1 MLQRDTHKAGTALT
15 VPLDDLDVRLIDLL
29 ADDASRTNV
38 ALAREL
44 GVSDVT
50 VRNHMTRLMNT
61 GAVKI
66 VAVVDPAKI
75 GRGLQLIGDI
85 QVEVGRVH
93 ETAEA
98 LAALPQTTYVGYTAG
113 ENDLL
118 MVASLRNEE
127 ELFHFLT
134 EVVPSIPGVRRLR
147 TSQVLKVLKRT
158 FRSGRV
164 LQTDIAVETSPD
176 GNLTQ

>member
-1 MLQRDTHKAGTALT
+1 MT

-50 VRNHMTRLMNT
+50 VRNRMARLMEAE
-61 GAVKI
+61 AVKI
-66 VAVVDPAKI
+66 VAVVDPAKV
-75 GRGLQLIGDI
+75 GRGLQVISDI
-85 QVEVGRVH
+85 EVELGRVH

-98 LAALPQTTYVGYTAG
+98 LAALPQTTYVGYMVG

-118 MVASLRNEE
+118 MVASLLNEE
-127 ELFHFLT
+127 ELFLFVT
-134 EVVPSIPGVRRLR
+134 EVVPSMPGVRRLR

-164 LQTDIAVETSPD
+164 LQTDTAVETNPD
-176 GNLTQ
+176 GNPTR

>member
-1 MLQRDTHKAGTALT
+1 MT

-50 VRNHMTRLMNT
+50 VRNRMARLMEAE
-61 GAVKI
+61 AVKI
-66 VAVVDPAKI
+66 VAVVDPAKV
-75 GRGLQLIGDI
+75 GRGLQVISDI
-85 QVEVGRVH
+85 EVELGRVH

-98 LAALPQTTYVGYTAG
+98 LASLPQTTYVGYMVG

-118 MVASLRNEE
+118 MVASLLNEE
-127 ELFHFLT
+127 ELFLFVT
-134 EVVPSIPGVRRLR
+134 EVVPSMPGVRRLR

-164 LQTDIAVETSPD
+164 LQTDTAVETNPD
-176 GNLTQ
+176 GNPTR